1 AVAQSQHKLPD
12 FDIDKAYDTEIKPLY
27 SAIIS
32 FIGRSGFSWEKMQAE
47 GIHWLREA
55 NQGMVDAIK
64 ASKHLRKNLE
74 KAAVST
80 NDEQRMLYNNM
91 RVQLSLLIRNL
102 EQIRLEGKD
111 ESPVLS
117 LDNLR
122 LVMKDHCEEL
132 NASIAMHMSKDKMP
146 GEMTIS
152 LLNDSNYGQEIF
164 NKLVDTAEI
173 LFVRHSRTLSDAE
186 QDVLLTEAEL
196 DELETAS
203 ARSE

>member
-1 AVAQSQHKLPD
+1 
-12 FDIDKAYDTEIKPLY
+12 
-27 SAIIS
+27 
-32 FIGRSGFSWEKMQAE
+32 
-47 GIHWLREA
+47 
-55 NQGMVDAIK
+55 
-64 ASKHLRKNLE
+64 
-74 KAAVST
+74 
-80 NDEQRMLYNNM
+80 MLYNNM
-91 RVQLSLLIRNL
+91 RVQLSLLVREL

-117 LDNLR
+117 LDHLR

-132 NASIAMHMSKDKMP
+132 NASIAMHMSEGKMP

-152 LLNDSNYGQEIF
+152 LLNDSNYAQEIF
-164 NKLVDTAEI
+164 NKLVDTGET
-173 LFVRHSRTLSDAE
+173 LFVRHNRTLSEAE